1 MALTDRSPFRIA
13 RRFWHGWTRALPAQ
27 IVLGA
32 LFTFAFL
39 PIAVTPLVD
48 AHGVMHEAAF
58 VSIGLSIFLLFLSW
72 AVGGHAMRD
81 GYTLSHTIFAL
92 PGLVGRALLGVLLFA
107 LVLGGPLTRNVA
119 QQVAQ
124 QGGIALAVA
133 AGFLAFGFFL
143 LLDWSLM
150 AGQRT
155 PKTPA
160 PAHRSFL
167 LAIPLALWDDLRR
180 LGAFLRGV
188 WRRTPLALGAMAA
201 GFFVLSLL
209 LIPTTALLGLLWPNA
224 PLWAGVFFSFVV
236 FSSMPSLAAAALADA
251 KAQTTPKVA

>member
-1 MALTDRSPFRIA
+1 MALTDRSPFRIV

-39 PIAVTPLVD
+39 PIAVTPMMD
-48 AHGVMHEAAF
+48 ENGVMYEGAF

-81 GYTLSHTIFAL
+81 GYTLSHTVFAL

-107 LVLGGPLTRNVA
+107 LILGWPLTRNVA
-119 QQVAQ
+119 QQ
-124 QGGIALAVA
+124 GGISLAVA

-143 LLDWSLM
+143 LLDWSLT
-150 AGQRT
+150 AGQRA
-155 PKTPA
+155 PKTP
-160 PAHRSFL
+160 PPTHRSFVI
-167 LAIPLALWDDLRR
+167 AIPLALWDDLRR
-180 LGAFLRGV
+180 LGAFLRAA

-201 GFFVLSLL
+201 GFFVLSLV

-236 FSSMPSLAAAALADA
+236 FSAMPSLAAAALADA
-251 KAQTTPKVA
+251 KAQTPSKVA